1 MAAPR
6 KPKVEMYWTTEKK
19 SKEEMAAERARD
31 KATLKRTGKEYPPP
45 SPTRQVINWRLIGAN
60 GELMCQCTQGFTSR
74 QDAKDSIDRCGH
86 LLYQV
91 DLSCGEAKLVGPGR
105 KPS

>member
-19 SKEEMAAERARD
+19 SKEELAAERARD
-31 KATLKRTGKEYPPP
+31 KATLKRTGQEYPAP
-45 SPTRQVINWRLIGAN
+45 SPTRQVINWRLVGAN

-74 QDAKDSIDRCGH
+74 QGAEESIERCGN
-86 LLYQV
+86 LLY
-91 DLSCGEAKLVGPGR
+91 EAGLFDGPKMVGPGR